1 MVRPPGAKRGRMA
14 HQNIPPTKSNLFSV
28 KDQLTTA
35 REGYD
40 LLEQKREIL
49 VMELMRLVEEV
60 KLLERDMDK
69 RLESSYGALKQMLVR
84 MGRATAREVSEGIR
98 FAYEMR
104 EKSNKLMGMAMPT
117 IDVDMPGMELKYSFM
132 STDSACD
139 ATTVEF
145 FELLKLIS
153 RMAEVRTMVWR
164 LAKEVRKTQR
174 RVNALDK
181 IVIPDV
187 EETKKF
193 IEGVLEERER
203 EVFFVQKILKAKLLG
218 DRV

>member
-1 MVRPPGAKRGRMA
+1 MAKFDV
-14 HQNIPPTKSNLFSV
+14 PPTKSNLFAV
-28 KDQLTTA
+28 REQLAIA
-35 REGYD
+35 REGFE

-49 VMELMRLVEEV
+49 IMELMRLVEEV
-60 KLLERDMDK
+60 KLVERDLD
-69 RLESSYGALKQMLVR
+69 RRVASAYASLKGMLIRV
-84 MGRATAREVSEGIR
+84 GRETARDISSGIQFD
-98 FAYEMR
+98 FATR
-104 EKSNKLMGMAMPT
+104 EKPAKLMGIPLPTLDVQMPRL
-117 IDVDMPGMELKYSFM
+117 ELKYSFM
-132 STDSACD
+132 ATSAACD

-145 FELLKLIS
+145 FELLKLLA
-153 RMAEVRTMVWR
+153 RMAEIRTMVWR

-174 RVNALDK
+174 RVNALEK

-187 EETKKF
+187 QETRKF

>member
-1 MVRPPGAKRGRMA
+1 MA
-14 HQNIPPTKSNLFSV
+14 RYEVPPTKSSLLSV
-28 KDQLTTA
+28 KDQLSIA
-35 REGYD
+35 REGFE

-49 VMELMRLVEEV
+49 IMELMRLVEEV
-60 KLLERDMDK
+60 KLLERDLD
-69 RLESSYGALKQMLVR
+69 RRVASAYGSLKKMLVLV
-84 MGRATAREVSEGIR
+84 GRENAREASAGIQ
-98 FAYEMR
+98 FEYPTR
-104 EKSNKLMGMAMPT
+104 EKHGKLMGIPLPS
-117 IDVDMPGMELKYSFM
+117 IDVDMPRLELKYSFM
-132 STDSACD
+132 STSGACD

-145 FELLKLIS
+145 FELLKLLA
-153 RMAEVRTMVWR
+153 RMAEIRTMVWR

-174 RVNALDK
+174 RVNALER

-203 EVFFVQKILKAKLLG
+203 EVFFVQKILKARLLG

>member
-1 MVRPPGAKRGRMA
+1 MA
-14 HQNIPPTKSNLFSV
+14 RQNIPPTKSNLFSV

-60 KLLERDMDK
+60 KLLEGDMDR
-69 RLESSYGALKQMLVR
+69 RLETAYGALKQMIVR
-84 MGRATAREVSEGIR
+84 MGRDTAREVSEGIR
-98 FAYEMR
+98 FPYAAR
-104 EKSNKLMGMAMPT
+104 EKTGKLMGMSLPT
-117 IDVDMPGMELKYSFM
+117 LDVDMPQLELKYSFM

-139 ATTVEF
+139 ATTIEF
-145 FELLKLIS
+145 FEALKLIA
-153 RMAEVRTMVWR
+153 RMAEIRTTVWR

-181 IVIPDV
+181 IVIPEV
-187 EETKKF
+187 QETRKY

-218 DRV
+218 DKV

>member
-1 MVRPPGAKRGRMA
+1 MA
-14 HQNIPPTKSNLFSV
+14 RYDVPPTKSNLFGV
-28 KDQLTTA
+28 KEQLAIA
-35 REGYD
+35 REGFE

-49 VMELMRLVEEV
+49 IMELMRLVEEV
-60 KLLERDMDK
+60 KLVERDLD
-69 RLESSYGALKQMLVR
+69 RRVSSAYGALRQMLVQV
-84 MGRATAREVSEGIR
+84 GREPARAASEGIS
-98 FAYEMR
+98 FEYAAR
-104 EKSNKLMGMAMPT
+104 EKQGKLMGIPLPT
-117 IDVDMPGMELKYSFM
+117 IDVSMPRLELKYSFM
-132 STDSACD
+132 STSAACD

-145 FELLKLIS
+145 FELLKLLA
-153 RMAEVRTMVWR
+153 RMAEIRTMVWR

-174 RVNALDK
+174 RVNALER

-187 EETKKF
+187 IQTKQF

>member
-1 MVRPPGAKRGRMA
+1 MAK
-14 HQNIPPTKSNLFSV
+14 QNIPPTKSNLFSV

-60 KLLERDMDK
+60 KLLEGDLDK
-69 RLESSYGALKQMLVR
+69 RLQTAYGALRQMIVR
-84 MGRATAREVSEGIR
+84 MGRESARDVSEGIQ
-98 FAYEMR
+98 FAYATR
-104 EKSNKLMGMAMPT
+104 EKNGKLMGMAMPT
-117 IDVDMPGMELKYSFM
+117 IDVEMPALELKYSFLG
-132 STDSACD
+132 TDSACD
-139 ATTVEF
+139 ATTLEF

-153 RMAEVRTMVWR
+153 KMAEIRTMVWR

-187 EETKKF
+187 EETRKY

-218 DRV
+218 DKV

>member
-1 MVRPPGAKRGRMA
+1 MA

-84 MGRATAREVSEGIR
+84 MGRDTALEVSEGIQ
-98 FAYEMR
+98 FSYAMR
-104 EKSNKLMGMAMPT
+104 EKSGKLMGMAMPT

-132 STDSACD
+132 NTDSACD

-153 RMAEVRTMVWR
+153 RMAEIRTMVWR

>member
-1 MVRPPGAKRGRMA
+1 MA
-14 HQNIPPTKSNLFSV
+14 RYDVPPTKSSLLAV
-28 KDQLTTA
+28 KEQLA
-35 REGYD
+35 IAQEGFE

-49 VMELMRLVEEV
+49 IMELMRLVEEV
-60 KLLERDMDK
+60 KLVERDLD
-69 RLESSYGALKQMLVR
+69 RRVASAYGALKRMLVR
-84 MGRATAREVSEGIR
+84 VGREAAQDTSAGIA
-98 FAYEMR
+98 FEYSSR
-104 EKSNKLMGMAMPT
+104 EKHGKLMGIALPT
-117 IDVDMPGMELKYSFM
+117 IDVTMPRLDLKYSFM
-132 STDSACD
+132 GTSGACD

-145 FELLKLIS
+145 FELLKLLA

-174 RVNALDK
+174 RVNALER

-187 EETKKF
+187 VQTKQF